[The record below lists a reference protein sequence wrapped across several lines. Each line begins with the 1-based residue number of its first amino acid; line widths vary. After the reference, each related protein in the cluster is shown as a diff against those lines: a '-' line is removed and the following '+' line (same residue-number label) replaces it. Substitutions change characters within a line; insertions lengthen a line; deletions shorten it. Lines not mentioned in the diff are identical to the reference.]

1 MARSSTP
8 LFTLTDPPRGE
19 LPGESWRECC
29 EQERAYT
36 LGWREEG
43 APWSAGRCPPF
54 KDARAEHWLMG
65 YDDARRNRVRASLDR
80 RFILALGPSRW
91 AAYDGRTRAEFA
103 SRDEAMA
110 HMSGGGK

>member
-36 LGWREEG
+36 LGFRAGLHGGPAALLERWYETDEERRAAWVLGCNDG
-43 APWSAGRCPPF
+43 A
-54 KDARAEHWLMG
+54 
-65 YDDARRNRVRASLDR
+65 RVRERRAS
-80 RFILALGPSRW
+80 
-91 AAYDGRTRAEFA
+91 
-103 SRDEAMA
+103 
-110 HMSGGGK
+110 K

>member
-19 LPGESWRECC
+19 LPGESWRACC

-36 LGWREEG
+36 LGWDAG
-43 APWSAGRCPPF
+43 AVDFIPYTCPF
-54 KDARAEHWLMG
+54 TDDRARHWLMG
-65 YDDARRNRVRASLDR
+65 YEDARRNRVRAALDR